1 MSKVKSIYVCQ
12 NCASQVANWAGQ
24 CPNCGQWNTLVETL
38 DTSSTKKSAGRGS
51 SGAFSSSSSLS
62 VNVESLATVKTSL
75 SERQKT
81 GMGEFDRVLGGG
93 FVPGQVV
100 LLAGEPGIGK
110 STLITQVCKSLR
122 DSNIL
127 YVCGEESPSQIK
139 LRAERLGYDGAN
151 LYTLQETESEV
162 IEQVLYSNSK
172 NGQNVKNDKN
182 IKCQAFKFLVVDS
195 IQTLYTKDLMSSAG
209 SIAQIKECSQRL
221 VRVAKSMNICVILVG
236 HVTKDGEIAGPKILE
251 HVVDTVLYMEG
262 DSQHLYRILR
272 TTKNRFGAV
281 SEVGMFEMVESGIR
295 EVTNPSELF
304 ISKQDQGM
312 IGSCV
317 AVAMEGFRPILYEI
331 QALAVKTS
339 FGYPKRTASGF
350 NVNRLQVL
358 LAVLEKRCKL
368 PCYQYDIYVNIAG
381 GFKVTDTASDLAV
394 CLALAS
400 AILEKPLK
408 QNTALFGEVGL
419 LGEIRTVPHAQ
430 NRLQEAKRLG
440 YKPVDSYKWVVDCIK
455 QLL

>member
-1 MSKVKSIYVCQ
+1 MSKVKSVYICQ
-12 NCASQVANWAGQ
+12 NCSTSVANWAGQ
-24 CPNCGQWNTLVETL
+24 CPQCGEWNTLVETL
-38 DTSSTKKSAGRGS
+38 DTAPSSPKKMAGR
-51 SGAFSSSSSLS
+51 SGAVRDLT
-62 VNVESLATVKTSL
+62 VANVETLDKVRVSASKRLV
-75 SERQKT
+75 T
-81 GMGEFDRVLGGG
+81 GISEFDRVLGGG

-110 STLITQVCKSLR
+110 STLITQVCKSLG
-122 DSNIL
+122 DSKVL

-139 LRAERLGYDGAN
+139 VRSERMGYAGTN
-151 LYTLQETESEV
+151 LFTMQESESEV
-162 IEQVLYSNSK
+162 IEQVLYSNSASA
-172 NGQNVKNDKN
+172 KNDKKTVFN
-182 IKCQAFKFLVVDS
+182 YVVVDS

-209 SIAQIKECSQRL
+209 SVAQIRECAQRL
-221 VRVAKSMNICVILVG
+221 VRVAKSLSICVILVG
-236 HVTKDGEIAGPKILE
+236 HVTKEGEIAGPKILE

-272 TTKNRFGAV
+272 TTKNRFGPV
-281 SEVGMFEMVESGIR
+281 SEVGLFEMVEGGIK

-304 ISKQDQGM
+304 VSKQERGM

-317 AVAMEGFRPILYEI
+317 AVAMEGFRPILYEV

-358 LAVLEKRCKL
+358 LAVLEKRCKI
-368 PCYQYDIYVNIAG
+368 PCYQYDIYLNIAG
-381 GFKVTDTASDLAV
+381 GFKINDTASDLAV

-400 AILEKPLK
+400 AMLEKPVK
-408 QNTALFGEVGL
+408 SNVALFGEVGL
-419 LGEIRTVPHAQ
+419 LGEVRPVPHEQ
-430 NRLQEAKRLG
+430 NRAKEAKRLG
-440 YKPVDSYKWVVDCIK
+440 YITNDSFKWVNDCIN

>member
-1 MSKVKSIYVCQ
+1 MSKVKSVYVCQ
-12 NCASQVANWAGQ
+12 SCSAQFASWAGQ
-24 CPNCGQWNTLVETL
+24 CAKCGQWNTLVETL
-38 DTSSTKKSAGRGS
+38 DTSSTKKSAGRTFGS
-51 SGAFSSSSSLS
+51 ASETSSAVIETLDK
-62 VNVESLATVKTSL
+62 VKLTSA
-75 SERQKT
+75 ERLKT
-81 GMGEFDRVLGGG
+81 GIGEFDRVLGGG

-110 STLITQVCKSLR
+110 STLITQVCKNLVN
-122 DSNIL
+122 SNIL

-139 LRAERLGYDGAN
+139 LRASRMGYDGSN
-151 LYTLQETESEV
+151 LATLVETESEV
-162 IEQVLYSNSK
+162 IEQVLYSNSQNSQNSK
-172 NGQNVKNDKN
+172 NGK
-182 IKCQAFKFLVVDS
+182 KCKFDHLVVDS
-195 IQTLYTKDLMSSAG
+195 IQTLYTKDLMSSPG

-221 VRVAKSMNICVILVG
+221 VRVAKSLSVCVILVG
-236 HVTKDGEIAGPKILE
+236 HVTKEGEIAGPKVLE
-251 HVVDTVLYMEG
+251 HIVDTVLYMEG

-281 SEVGMFEMVESGIR
+281 SEVGMFEMVENGIR
-295 EVTNPSELF
+295 EVANPSELF
-304 ISKQDQGM
+304 VSKQDQGM

-317 AVAMEGFRPILYEI
+317 AVAMEGFRPILYEV

-368 PCYQYDIYVNIAG
+368 PCSQYDIYLNIAG
-381 GFKVTDTASDLAV
+381 GFKITDTASDLAV

-400 AILEKPLK
+400 AVLEKPLK
-408 QNTALFGEVGL
+408 QATALFGEVGL

-430 NRLQEAKRLG
+430 KRLQEAKRLG
-440 YKPVDSYKWVVDCIK
+440 YKSADSYKWVADCINS
-455 QLL
+455 LL